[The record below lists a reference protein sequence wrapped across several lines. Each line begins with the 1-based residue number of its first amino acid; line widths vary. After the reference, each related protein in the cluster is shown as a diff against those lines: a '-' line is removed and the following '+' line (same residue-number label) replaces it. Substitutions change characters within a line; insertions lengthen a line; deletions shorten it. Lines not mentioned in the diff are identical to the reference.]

1 MPSPVRTNS
10 PIIPVGD
17 SAAHSGGSPL
27 LRFDLGYLFRLML
40 SKAWFIILVVLLALS
55 AAIAYLIVTP
65 KIYESLAVIEVQQE
79 AQKLTN
85 IQDIDKEEYKDNDA
99 LKTVEQSLL
108 SDTLLLR
115 VVKANGLDKDPEFA
129 PAKKDRSAYSDI
141 ELAGLLKSKVTVLLR
156 RGTRLIDVSV
166 DDKDPER
173 TQQLAK
179 SMINEYQA
187 LFFERN
193 STDTKAGYD
202 ALIQE
207 SDRLKTKLHNSE
219 QALQQYREEHHAVSL
234 EDKQNIVV
242 EKLKELNQKVTD
254 ARSERIKLEADI
266 ATIQHT
272 TKKNPEQLLLL
283 SSVASLPV
291 IADLRREI
299 SDKEA
304 DFAQIN
310 ERYGE
315 LHPKYIEA
323 QAQIKD
329 LKQTL
334 NRTLLNSA
342 DLVMKSYEAAKATED
357 KLRSELK
364 DQEDAALELNKI
376 AIPYNVLVREE
387 ESDRALYDAVL
398 KRMKETNVKENVEE
412 NNIRLIA
419 DPLVPVKPS
428 KPSKL
433 KILALAFLGG
443 LVIACGSVFGIDLI
457 NTSMRS
463 ASQVEELL
471 GLPVLTSIPRS
482 RRKHLDRIPVI
493 SANGGS
499 HEAEAF
505 RSLRTALSFLGP
517 AKDFKTVL
525 FTSANPG
532 EGKTYCSLNCAA
544 ALAQL
549 GLRTLLI
556 DADLRRPNLSKA
568 PLAERKGPGLTAC
581 LSGRASLMDCC
592 QATDTENLFVLSA
605 GERVSEPAELLAT
618 GDLAGLLN
626 EAKLH
631 FDRIVLDSAPVN
643 AVSDT
648 QLVARE
654 IELVCLVVWARKT
667 PRNALIRACD
677 HLSWATHRPDA
688 VVLNR
693 MRRGAHDYY
702 YFDRYASMY
711 ATAKRYRYAR
721 QVGENGSAV

>member
-1 MPSPVRTNS
+1 VKTNS
-10 PIIPVGD
+10 SHRSLDESP
-17 SAAHSGGSPL
+17 AHGGGSPL
-27 LRFDLGYLFRLML
+27 LRFDVGYVFRLLL
-40 SKAWFIILVVLLALS
+40 SKAWFIILVVILAL
-55 AAIAYLIVTP
+55 AGAIAYLIITP
-65 KIYESLAVIEVQQE
+65 KIYTSFATIEVQQE
-79 AQKLTN
+79 PEKVTN
-85 IQDIDKEEYKDNDA
+85 ITDVNKEDYKNNDA

-129 PAKKDRSAYSDI
+129 PPNKDGSPYSDI
-141 ELAGLLKSKVTVLLR
+141 ELAALLNKKLSVLLR
-156 RGTRLIDVSV
+156 RGTRLIDVYV
-166 DDKDPER
+166 DDKDPQR
-173 TQQLAK
+173 AQQLAK
-179 SMINEYQA
+179 SMIKEYENLNFEEKASDIKVGNE
-187 LFFERN
+187 
-193 STDTKAGYD
+193 
-202 ALIQE
+202 ALIE
-207 SDRLKTKLHNSE
+207 EADRLKDKLHKSE
-219 QALQQYREEHHAVSL
+219 QALQQYREDHHAVSL

-254 ARSERIKLEADI
+254 ARSERLKLESDI
-266 ATIQHT
+266 ATIQHV

-283 SSVASLPV
+283 SSVSSLPV
-291 IADLRREI
+291 VADLRKEI

-310 ERYGE
+310 EHYGQ

-323 QAQIKD
+323 QAQLQD

-342 DLVMKSYEAAKATED
+342 NLVMKSYEAAKATED
-357 KLRSELK
+357 KLQGELK

-376 AIPYNVLVREE
+376 AIPYNVLSRED
-387 ESDRALYDAVL
+387 ESDQALYDAVL
-398 KRMKETNVKENVEE
+398 RRLKETNVKERVEE
-412 NNIRLIA
+412 NNIRLIE
-419 DPLVPVKPS
+419 DPMVPVSPS

-433 KILALAFLGG
+433 KILAFAVFGG
-443 LVIACGSVFGIDLI
+443 LILSCGTVFAFDMA
-457 NTSMRS
+457 NTSMRNVG
-463 ASQVEELL
+463 QVEELL

-482 RRKHLDRIPVI
+482 KRKHLDRATPVV
-493 SANGGS
+493 SGNGAS

-517 AKDFKTVL
+517 KKDFKTVL
-525 FTSANPG
+525 FTSANPA

-556 DADLRRPNLSKA
+556 DADLRRPKLSKTMLTNPKA
-568 PLAERKGPGLTAC
+568 PGLTDC
-581 LSGRASLMDCC
+581 LTGRASLLDCC
-592 QATDTENLFVLSA
+592 QATNAENLFILGA
-605 GERVSEPAELLAT
+605 GERATRPAELLAA

-648 QLVARE
+648 QLVAKE
-654 IELVCLVVWARKT
+654 IDLVCLVIWARKT
-667 PRNALIRACD
+667 PRSALIKACD
-677 HLSWATHRPDA
+677 HLGWATHRPDA

-693 MRRGAHDYY
+693 MIRGKHDYRHS
-702 YFDRYASMY
+702 DRYASMY
-711 ATAKRYRYAR
+711 STAKAYRHAR
-721 QVGENGSAV
+721 EAGENGSAF